1 MFIEEIYLG
10 ENRKKVIWR
19 AEDIVD
25 FAWTAWPG
33 YKVVTRKWHNVDI
46 TLLTTEK
53 GLKKADAQFEA
64 VMHALEYLGERVGPY
79 PWPHI
84 TFVDPP
90 MSGSGAGGMEYTT
103 LFTSMGGGLIPS
115 FLKMAE
121 MTTIHEFGHSYFM
134 GILAS
139 NEFEE
144 PWLDEGVNSYW
155 EQRIVDHYYGNGY
168 GVLRLPFLKISDT
181 DQGRQVYISSQSRNI
196 SANDLPSWMYPHN
209 TYGMMSYNKAATWL
223 NTLEGIIGTVTMDN
237 VFREYYR
244 RWSFHHPSG
253 RDFIAVVNDVV
264 TKEHGDRFGE
274 DMDWFFD
281 QVLYGSGICDYRLS
295 GITVRKIRGYSGV
308 IEGDSVTYTRSDR
321 KSDTL
326 YLSRVSIER
335 LGEVTLPTEIL
346 IGFDNGDEVLE
357 TWDGKASYKDFEYTG
372 TRQAVWAKIDPLDK
386 IDLDVDRLNNS
397 WTENPKYMASR
408 RMMNKFAFLMQMMIS
423 LLTF

>member
-1 MFIEEIYLG
+1 
-10 ENRKKVIWR
+10 
-19 AEDIVD
+19 
-25 FAWTAWPG
+25 
-33 YKVVTRKWHNVDI
+33 
-46 TLLTTEK
+46 
-53 GLKKADAQFEA
+53 
-64 VMHALEYLGERVGPY
+64 
-79 PWPHI
+79 
-84 TFVDPP
+84 
-90 MSGSGAGGMEYTT
+90 
-103 LFTSMGGGLIPS
+103 
-115 FLKMAE
+115 
-121 MTTIHEFGHSYFM
+121 
-134 GILAS
+134 
-139 NEFEE
+139 
-144 PWLDEGVNSYW
+144 
-155 EQRIVDHYYGNGY
+155 
-168 GVLRLPFLKISDT
+168 
-181 DQGRQVYISSQSRNI
+181 
-196 SANDLPSWMYPHN
+196 
-209 TYGMMSYNKAATWL
+209 MSYSKAATWL